1 MNFYV
6 FVYRIDVTKRT
17 LIVLRTAKEDLTC
30 TRSNSYN
37 RLMASKQAFSK
48 LQTKNSTQTL
58 SICFMLLALVVPCY
72 CAPASSGKHLHSA
85 AAAVKDTSDADDSG
99 RLTSGHVT
107 RSSHYHPGYTVSFI
121 EDGKNSTF
129 NFFKFCKIA

>member
-1 MNFYV
+1 M
-6 FVYRIDVTKRT
+6 
-17 LIVLRTAKEDLTC
+17 E
-30 TRSNSYN
+30 
-37 RLMASKQAFSK
+37 SKQVFSK
-48 LQTKNSTQTL
+48 LQTKNSTQIL
-58 SICFMLLALVVPCY
+58 SICFLLLALVVPCY

-85 AAAVKDTSDADDSG
+85 AAAVKDRSDADNSD

-129 NFFKFCKIA
+129 IFLNSVK